1 VTIASNSGLPAGLLQ
16 RAETAQVSALAGHRQ
31 ALRQRLLDGATGA
44 EVMTALTEFV
54 DGLNVDRYRN
64 AMRQA
69 GEGAQVAGAQHC
81 CLIAL
86 GGYGQR
92 ELAPYSDID
101 VMFLY
106 SEKAGE
112 AAPALFREV
121 LHHLWDLGFQVGH
134 SMRTIHDCIE
144 LAAEDLTIRTAM
156 MTSRFLAGSPYLFQE
171 FHRRYFR
178 EVVGRGAGRFIEQ
191 KMEERRREYEK
202 FGQTVYLLEP
212 NVKKSKGGLRDF
224 HLLRWAGMAKF
235 QAATL
240 QDLTDR
246 GLLSR
251 QDFFSLTEARDFLWR
266 VRAFLHVEAGM
277 AQEILSFDEQVR
289 LASLY
294 GFQDRPHLLGVEQ
307 FMQQYYRYTMGLH
320 ETMLRFVDRCQ
331 AVPAKRRSTRAQPS
345 VTVDGYFVVTGR
357 NLTVPSELRARVL
370 DSPELLLRLFEM
382 ARSRRLKINTD
393 LMDEIHSHMDSMSNE
408 AFRTPEVSRVFLK
421 ILAGPGPVAPTLEA
435 MHRVHLLEKLI
446 PVFASLRGLMQ
457 FNQYHKYT
465 VDEHTLLAVAK
476 AEALSLEHGIIGEIY
491 QEIRRKDL
499 LHLAI
504 LLHDLG
510 KGRKEDHSEV
520 GKVIAEETAARLGCD
535 EQETRTLVFLVHKH
549 LLMTNTA
556 FRRDPYDEKVFL
568 PFAKEVETSEVLR
581 MLLVLT
587 IADIAA
593 VGPGVLTKWKES
605 LLIQLYLRTLPALS
619 GEQEKTVGPEFLKQL
634 AIEVAREFM
643 DTMAGR
649 LEWVESQ
656 LSQFPLRYLH
666 GTPPNRIA
674 AHLGAVG
681 RLKAGDVLVE
691 ETFNEELG
699 MSEYTVIT
707 HDNLTPG
714 LFSKM
719 AGAMAAEGLEILDA
733 QINTRDD
740 GIVVNTFQ
748 ASDPDYVGVPPEERR
763 ASVAETI
770 VRVLKG
776 EEALDH
782 LLRRNT
788 RLSSVRRSAP
798 THHATEVVIDNG
810 VCDRHTVI
818 DVFAD
823 DTQGLLYTIT
833 HAIFQL
839 GLSVHAA
846 RISTSLDDDIEQ
858 SLRTVGR
865 HQVVDVFYVT
875 DRDGAKVEDHA
886 RLEAIRSTIK
896 RDIDLFMGQP
906 IDASE
911 GVSAGTP
918 S

>member
-1 VTIASNSGLPAGLLQ
+1 VTIASNSGLPEGLLQ
-16 RAETAQVSALAGHRQ
+16 RAETAPVSALAGHRQ

-54 DGLNVDRYRN
+54 DGLIIDRYRN

-112 AAPALFREV
+112 AAPALFGEV

-134 SMRTIHDCIE
+134 SMRTIHECIE
-144 LAAEDLTIRTAM
+144 LAGQDLTIRTAM
-156 MTSRFLAGSPYLFQE
+156 MTSRFLAGSPNLFQE
-171 FHRRYFR
+171 FHRRYFK

-191 KMEERRREYEK
+191 KVEERRREYVK
-202 FGQTVYLLEP
+202 FGQTIYLLEP

-224 HLLRWAGMAKF
+224 HLLRWAGMARF
-235 QAATL
+235 QATTL

-246 GLLSR
+246 GFLSR
-251 QDFFSLTEARDFLWR
+251 QDFLSLTDARDFLWR
-266 VRAFLHVEAGM
+266 VRAFLHFEAGM

-294 GFQDRPHLLGVEQ
+294 GFEDRPHLLGVEQ
-307 FMQQYYRYTMGLH
+307 FMQQYYRHTMGLH
-320 ETMLRFVDRCQ
+320 ATMLRFIDRCL
-331 AVPAKRRSTRAQPS
+331 AVPAKRRSPRAVS
-345 VTVDGYFVVTGR
+345 GNMVDGYFVVTSR
-357 NLTVPSELRARVL
+357 YLTVPSELRARVL
-370 DSPELLLRLFEM
+370 DSPDLLLRLFEM
-382 ARSRRLKINTD
+382 AGSRRLKIETD
-393 LMDEIHSHMDSMSNE
+393 LVDEIHSHMDSVSSE
-408 AFRTPEVSRVFLK
+408 AFRTPEVSRIFLK
-421 ILAGPGPVAPTLEA
+421 ILAGPGAVAGTLEA
-435 MHRVHLLEKLI
+435 MHRAHLLEKLI
-446 PVFASLRGLMQ
+446 PVFATLRGLMQ

-465 VDEHTLLAVAK
+465 VDEHTLLAVAN
-476 AEALSLEHGIIGEIY
+476 AEALAMESGIIGEVY

-568 PFAKEVETSEVLR
+568 PFAKEVETPEVLR
-581 MLLVLT
+581 MLLILT

-605 LLIQLYLRTLPALS
+605 LLVALYLRTLPVVS
-619 GEQEKTVGPEFLKQL
+619 GEQDKTVGPDYLKHL
-634 AIEVAREFM
+634 AGEVASESM
-643 DTMAGR
+643 NAAPGELD
-649 LEWVESQ
+649 WIESQ
-656 LSQFPLRYLH
+656 LSRFPLRYLH
-666 GTPPNRIA
+666 GTPPKRIA
-674 AHLGAVG
+674 AHLRAVG
-681 RLKAGDVLVE
+681 RLKPGDALVE

-699 MSEYTVIT
+699 TCEYTVIT
-707 HDNLTPG
+707 HDNLTLG
-714 LFSKM
+714 IFSKI
-719 AGAMAAEGLEILDA
+719 AGVLAAEGLETLDA
-733 QINTRDD
+733 QIFTRDD
-740 GIVVNTFQ
+740 GVVVNTFQ
-748 ASDPDYVGVPPEERR
+748 VSDPDYAGVPPVERR
-763 ASVAETI
+763 ESIAETI
-770 VRVLKG
+770 IRVLKG
-776 EEALDH
+776 EEALDQ
-782 LLRRNT
+782 LMRRNT
-788 RLSSVRRSAP
+788 RMSAVRRLP
-798 THHATEVVIDNG
+798 VTRHGTEVEIHNG
-810 VCDRHTVI
+810 ISDRFTII
-818 DVFAD
+818 DVSAD
-823 DTQGLLYTIT
+823 DTQGLLYVIT
-833 HAIFQL
+833 NAIFQL

-846 RISTSLDDDIEQ
+846 RISTSLDDDILQ

-906 IDASE
+906 VDASE
-911 GVSAGTP
+911 GELAGTP